1 MDDEVIMI
9 DNYILIKDGYL
20 VSKDYDSE
28 KNDILVKGE
37 RIVKICPKIEEND
50 DWKVIDAEGRIVSPG
65 FINFHSHCDLY
76 FINKEHL
83 KLYEPLM
90 FQGVTTS
97 LCGNCGFSIFPI
109 TKRNLRSFNK
119 YINFLL
125 YKEIDYKWGG
135 FKEYIKYI
143 DNNILFN
150 FASLTGCGTLRVN
163 AAGFKRELDEKEL
176 NIMDKLLIETLDN
189 GSFGISSGLMYMP
202 GTFSNTGEIIRLAKI
217 AKKYPNTIYSS
228 HMRGYSDTFIQSVK
242 EVIEIGEKTG
252 IKVNCSHLG
261 PFGIKFGP
269 KIEEVLKLIED
280 ARDRGIDISYD
291 SLSYPGGNTT
301 IMAIFPPW
309 AYEKGTEKFL
319 KDIKNDSFY
328 RKVIDYMETYIPKW
342 PSWECDGWTDNFIRS
357 LGWENII
364 ILGTKNKNIFGKNF
378 IQVAEERNTNL
389 YETLRDVLIE
399 ENTNITIYF
408 RGVGGALDYNSEV
421 GMEYFDMMIENKLYL
436 PCVDTVFSK
445 SGISMPFLYGTYPRI
460 INRYVKNKKTLMLK
474 DVIERFTCNVAER
487 IGIKKRGYLRGGY
500 FADIVIFDY
509 DNYKDYPDI
518 FSSKPKYSTGVE
530 YLLINGNFA
539 IKKGRNMKIKAGKVI
554 RNK

>member
-1 MDDEVIMI
+1 MVD
-9 DNYILIKDGYL
+9 YILIKNGSL
-20 VSKDYDSE
+20 VSKNHNSE
-28 KNDILVKGE
+28 KNDILVKGKK
-37 RIVKICPKIEEND
+37 IVKINQKIEEND

-83 KLYEPLM
+83 KLYEPLL
-90 FQGVTTS
+90 FQGVTTC
-97 LCGNCGFSIFPI
+97 LGGNCGFSIFPI
-109 TKRNLRSFNK
+109 TKGNLKSFNE

-125 YKEIDYKWGG
+125 YKEIDYKWEG

-163 AAGFKRELDEKEL
+163 AAGFKRELDEKES
-176 NIMDKLLIETLDN
+176 NIMDKLLVETLDN

-202 GTFSNTGEIIRLAKI
+202 GTFSNTDEIIRLAKI
-217 AKKYPNTIYSS
+217 AKKYPNTTYSS
-228 HMRGYSDTFIQSVK
+228 HMRGYSDTFIESVK
-242 EVIEIGEKTG
+242 EVIEIGEETG

-280 ARDRGIDISYD
+280 ARERGIDISYD

-301 IMAIFPPW
+301 ILAIFPPW

-319 KDIKNDSFY
+319 KDIKKDSFY
-328 RKVIDYMETYIPKW
+328 KKAINYMETYIPKW
-342 PSWECDGWTDNFIRS
+342 PSWEGNGWTDNFVRS

-364 ILGTKNKNIFGKNF
+364 VLGTKNKDIFGKNF
-378 IQVAEERNTNL
+378 IQIAKERNTNL

-399 ENTNITIYF
+399 ENADITIYF
-408 RGVGGALDYNSEV
+408 KGVGGALNYDSDE
-421 GMEYFDMMIENKLYL
+421 GMKYFDMMIENKLCL

-445 SGISMPFLYGTYPRI
+445 KGITMPFVYGTYPRI
-460 INRYVKNKKTLMLK
+460 INRYVKRKKTLTLK
-474 DVIERFTCNVAER
+474 DTIERFTCNVAER
-487 IGIKKRGYLRGGY
+487 IGIKKRGYLKEGY
-500 FADIVIFDY
+500 FADIVVFDF
-509 DNYKDYPDI
+509 DNYRDYPDI
-518 FSSKPKYSTGVE
+518 FSKKPKYATGVE
-530 YLLINGNFA
+530 HLLINGKLS
-539 IKKGRNMKIKAGKVI
+539 IEKGKNNNIKAGAIIKNI
-554 RNK
+554 S